1 MCHEEPAGTP
11 DPLWTPNIHRLNV
24 ELELDRISTSYR
36 EKVNYEKYEQVD
48 LTGLVGS
55 VGESVVY

>member
-24 ELELDRISTSYR
+24 ELELDRISTSY
-36 EKVNYEKYEQVD
+36 YEKYEQVD
-48 LTGLVGS
+48 LTGLVGG

>member
-24 ELELDRISTSYR
+24 ELELDRISTSYC
-36 EKVNYEKYEQVD
+36 EEYEQVD
-48 LTGLVGS
+48 LTGKNKEQEGLRS
-55 VGESVVY
+55 RTSN

>member
-36 EKVNYEKYEQVD
+36 EKVNYEKYEQVE
-48 LTGLVGS
+48 LTGLALGKTV
-55 VGESVVY
+55 SVVY